1 MLDPLFETIKCVNK
15 ICRLSVAATLQVS
28 QEEVS
33 KDMGADAEAKNS
45 VLMSASSKHQCQ
57 LQHLGH

>member
-1 MLDPLFETIKCVNK
+1 
-15 ICRLSVAATLQVS
+15 VAATLQVS

-45 VLMSASSKHQCQ
+45 LLQC
-57 LQHLGH
+57 LQV